1 MIAFIV
7 ILPIL
12 LFYLV
17 IGVWAERKI
26 AGFIQDRL
34 GPMEVGYK
42 GLLQTVADALKL
54 IQKEDIVAYAIDRK
68 VFVMA
73 PILIFVSVF
82 AGFAVLPMAPDLIGS
97 SMEIGLFY
105 MIAIISLDVVGI
117 LLAGWSSNSKYAV
130 YGAMRG
136 VAQIISYEVPLG
148 LTVLSMVII
157 AQTLDLQE
165 MCFQQSI
172 FVPENT
178 NYLFGVTSID
188 ISKIGGFLSWNI
200 VRFPLSFIVFIIFFI
215 TTLAESNRAPF
226 DLPESESELI
236 GGFQT
241 EYGGFRWSVVMLG
254 EYAMMLLTA
263 LLGVILFFGG
273 WATPLPNI
281 GGMELATWTSGTIG
295 GLSGYVWG
303 VFWMVSKGAVW
314 IFAQMWVRWT
324 YPRLRIDQLMYLAWK
339 ILTPFS
345 LVMVL
350 VACIWK
356 MLMFNAG

>member
-1 MIAFIV
+1 MIALLV

-42 GLLQTVADALKL
+42 GLLQTIADALKL
-54 IQKEDIVAYAIDRK
+54 LQKEEIVAYSIDKK
-68 VFVMA
+68 VFIAA
-73 PILIFVSVF
+73 PVLIFVSVF
-82 AGFAVLPMAPDLIGS
+82 AGFAVLPMAPGLIGS
-97 SMEIGLFY
+97 TAELGLFY

-117 LLAGWSSNSKYAV
+117 LLAGWSSNSKYAI

-148 LTVLSMVII
+148 LTVLSMVVIT
-157 AQTLDLQE
+157 QTLDLQE
-165 MCFQQSI
+165 VCYQQSI
-172 FVPENT
+172 WASESVK
-178 NYLFGVTSID
+178 LFGVTSLNVT
-188 ISKIGGFLSWNI
+188 KIGGFLSWNI
-200 VRFPLSFIVFIIFFI
+200 IRFPFAFIVFIIYYI

-241 EYGGFRWSVVMLG
+241 EYGGFRWSVIMLG
-254 EYAMMLLTA
+254 EYSMMLLTG
-263 LLGVILFFGG
+263 LLGVVLFFGG
-273 WATPLPNI
+273 WASPLPNI
-281 GGMELATWTSGTIG
+281 GSLELATWTSGQEG
-295 GLSGYVWG
+295 QLSGYVWG
-303 VFWMVSKGAVW
+303 VFWTAFKGAIW
-314 IFAQMWVRWT
+314 IFSQMWVRWT

-339 ILTPFS
+339 VLTPFS
-345 LVMVL
+345 LVLVL
-350 VACIWK
+350 IACAWK
-356 MLMFNAG
+356 MWMINAG

>member
-1 MIAFIV
+1 MIALII

-12 LFYLV
+12 LFYLIV
-17 IGVWAERKI
+17 GVWAERKI

-42 GLLQTVADALKL
+42 GLLQTIADALKL
-54 IQKEDIVAYAIDRK
+54 LQKEEIIAYAVDRK
-68 VFVMA
+68 IFVMA
-73 PILIFVSVF
+73 PVLIFVSVF
-82 AGFAVLPMAPDLIGS
+82 TGFAVLPMAPDLVGS
-97 SMEIGLFY
+97 SLEIGLFY
-105 MIAIISLDVVGI
+105 MIAIISLDVIGI

-148 LTVLSMVII
+148 LTVLSMVVIS
-157 AQTLDLQE
+157 QTLDLQE
-165 MCFQQSI
+165 ICFQQSI
-172 FVPENT
+172 FVPEKS

-188 ISKIGGFLSWNI
+188 TSQIGGFLSWNI
-200 VRFPLSFIVFIIFFI
+200 IRFPFSFIVFIIFFI

-226 DLPESESELI
+226 DLPEAESELI

-241 EYGGFRWSVVMLG
+241 EYGGFRWSVIMLG
-254 EYAMMLLTA
+254 EYAMMLLTG

-273 WATPLPNI
+273 WTSALPNI
-281 GGMELATWTSGTIG
+281 GGLELANWTSGTVG
-295 GLSGYVWG
+295 SMSGYVWG
-303 VFWMVSKGAVW
+303 LFWMISKGAVW

-339 ILTPFS
+339 VLTPFS

-350 VACIWK
+350 VACVWK
-356 MLMFNAG
+356 MWMFNAG